1 MKNTKDIQF
10 PTADLAVLGVLLIRY
25 ATALVNGL
33 FLFICG
39 RVKPAVFDLFLA
51 LGIASYL
58 GLFYL
63 ALVVS

>member
-1 MKNTKDIQF
+1 MAL
-10 PTADLAVLGVLLIRY
+10 PRVLLKRH
-25 ATALVNGL
+25 ATALINGL

-63 ALVVS
+63 ALVVSYLLKQIIVK